1 MNQFF
6 KYNLIFL
13 LLIPF
18 SLFAQNAE
26 MDSLRSAIE
35 LSPSDTSKVNALL
48 MLSGKLCREYPHE
61 AVEIATEAKDLAM
74 KLDFQKGLAY
84 SLKALG
90 MPYYFQGDYITVLV
104 YWKQSYEKFEAIG
117 DQKGMANMLNNIGA
131 IYFNGGDYT
140 NAVDYYIKSLRVSEQ
155 INDTLRIATALVNIG
170 AVYNNKPATH
180 SLALEYYKR
189 ALPLSEALGDN
200 DAIGTTS
207 VNMGE
212 IYFARND
219 SDSALMFYERSLQ
232 AYKKSETGNVP
243 YTLNN
248 IGKVYARN
256 GDLKKAIEYQD
267 QAYEIAKERQAKL
280 EMAQALIG
288 LGDTYLL
295 ANNIQ
300 ASTVNY
306 QMAEPIA
313 EEIQA
318 TDELSKI
325 YDGLTHNYAALS
337 DFKKAFEYQSKYEN
351 IQVLIY
357 NADMEKGIK
366 EATLSYDIEKKEGQ
380 IDLMTK
386 EKELADLNVRQQK
399 LIRNALIVFL
409 VLVLIIT
416 VGAIRNY
423 LNKVKVN
430 KVLDK
435 QKDEIESLLLN
446 ILPEKVAKELQM
458 FGYSTPRNYELVSI
472 LFTDFKSF
480 TSISSGMTP
489 KQLVEE
495 LNTFFQAFDNIC
507 ETYKLEKIKTI
518 GDSFMCAG
526 GIPKPNNSN
535 PIDAVR
541 AGLEMQ
547 KFMHETNEKRIKEG
561 KVVWDLRIGIN
572 SGPVLAGVVGKK
584 KYAYDIWGSAVNLAS
599 RMESNGE
606 PGKVNISENT
616 YNLVKDKF
624 VCQHRGKILAKNI
637 GDVDMYFVESE
648 IIKEN
653 PILESVESG

>member
-1 MNQFF
+1 MNLFIKCGLFF
-6 KYNLIFL
+6 FL
-13 LLIPF
+13 LSPVVLF
-18 SLFAQNAE
+18 SQNNE
-26 MDSLRSAIE
+26 IDSLRSVIE
-35 LSPSDTSKVNALL
+35 QSPADTLKVNTLL
-48 MLSGKLCREYPHE
+48 LLSGKLCREFPEE
-61 AVEIATEAKDLAM
+61 AVVIATRAKNLAEE
-74 KLDFQKGLAY
+74 LNFQKGIAY

-104 YWKQSYEKFEAIG
+104 FWKQSYEKFEAI
-117 DQKGMANMLNNIGA
+117 DFKPGMANLLGNIGA
-131 IYFNGGDYT
+131 VYFNGGDYT
-140 NAVDYYIKSLRVSEQ
+140 NAIDYYIKSLRVGEQ
-155 INDTLRIATALVNIG
+155 INDTLRIATMLVNIG
-170 AVYNNKPATH
+170 AIYYNKPATH
-180 SLALEYYKR
+180 TMALEYYKR
-189 ALPLSEALGDN
+189 ALPLSEKLGDN
-200 DAIGTTS
+200 DAIGTTT

-212 IYFARND
+212 IYFARHD
-219 SDSALMFYERSLQ
+219 YDSALMFYERSLE

-243 YTLNN
+243 YSLNN
-248 IGKVYARN
+248 IGKVYAKKGN
-256 GDLKKAIEYQD
+256 INKAIEYQKE
-267 QAYEIAKERQAKL
+267 AYEIAKERQAKL

-295 ANNIQ
+295 NNKIRN
-300 ASTVNY
+300 SIY
-306 QMAEPIA
+306 YYEMAEPIA

-325 YDGLTHNYAALS
+325 YDGLTHNYEALS
-337 DFKKAFEYQSKYEN
+337 DFKQAFEYQSKYQK
-351 IQVLIY
+351 IQVVIY
-357 NADMEKGIK
+357 DSDMEKGIK
-366 EATLSYDIEKKEGQ
+366 EATLNYDIEKKEGQ

-386 EKELADLNVRQQK
+386 EKQLTDLNARQQK

-435 QKDEIESLLLN
+435 QKAEIEGLLLN

-472 LFTDFKSF
+472 LFTDFKNF

-489 KQLVEE
+489 KELVEE

-507 ETYKLEKIKTI
+507 ETYNLEKIKTI

-526 GIPKPNNSN
+526 GIPKPNDTNAV
-535 PIDAVR
+535 DAVR

-547 KFMHETNEKRIKEG
+547 EFMHNTNEQRTAEG
-561 KVVWDLRIGIN
+561 KVPWDLRIGIN
-572 SGPVLAGVVGKK
+572 TGPVLAGVVGKK

-637 GDVDMYFVESE
+637 GEVDMYFVGPE
-648 IIKEN
+648 ILVSKQVSY
-653 PILESVESG
+653 PVS

>member
-6 KYNLIFL
+6 KYSLIY
-13 LLIPF
+13 LILFPF
-18 SLFAQNAE
+18 SLFSQNAE
-26 MDSLRSAIE
+26 IDSLKSVIAQ
-35 LSPSDTSKVNALL
+35 SPADTLKVNNLL
-48 MLSGKLCREYPHE
+48 LLSGKLCREYPEE
-61 AVEIATEAKDLAM
+61 AVGIATEAKNLAE
-74 KLDFQKGLAY
+74 KLDFQKGIAY

-90 MPYYFQGDYITVLV
+90 MPYYFQADYITVLV
-104 YWKQSYEKFEAIG
+104 FWKQSYEKFEAIG
-117 DQKGMANMLNNIGA
+117 DKKGMANMLNNIGA

-140 NAVDYYIKSLRVSEQ
+140 SAVDYYIKSLRVGEQ
-155 INDTLRIATALVNIG
+155 IKDTLRIATALVNIG
-170 AVYNNKPATH
+170 AVYYNKPATH
-180 SLALEYYKR
+180 SMALEYYKK
-189 ALPLSEALGDN
+189 ALPLSEKLGDN
-200 DAIGTTS
+200 DAIGTTT

-219 SDSALMFYERSLQ
+219 YDSALMFYERSLA
-232 AYKKSETGNVP
+232 AYEKSETGNVP
-243 YTLNN
+243 YTMNN
-248 IGKVYARN
+248 IGKVYAKE
-256 GDLKKAIEYQD
+256 GKISKAIDYQKE
-267 QAYEIAKERQAKL
+267 AYEIAKYRQAKL

-295 ANNIQ
+295 TKNIQ
-300 ASTVNY
+300 ASIDY
-306 QMAEPIA
+306 YKMAEPIA

-325 YDGLTHNYAALS
+325 YEGLTHNFEALS
-337 DFKKAFEYQSKYEN
+337 DYKQAFEYQSKYEKV
-351 IQVLIY
+351 QVLIY
-357 NADMEKGIK
+357 NADMEKGITK
-366 EATLSYDIEKKEGQ
+366 ATLSYDIEKKQGQ

-386 EKELADLNVRQQK
+386 EKQLTELNVRQQK

-416 VGAIRNY
+416 IGAIRNY

-435 QKDEIESLLLN
+435 QKIEIEGLLLN

-458 FGYSTPRNYELVSI
+458 FGYSTPRNYEQVSV

-495 LNTFFQAFDNIC
+495 LNSFFQAFDTIC
-507 ETYKLEKIKTI
+507 ETHNLEKIKTI
-518 GDSFMCAG
+518 GDSYMCAG
-526 GIPKPNNSN
+526 GIPKPNNTN

-547 KFMHETNEKRIKEG
+547 KFIRETNEQRKDAG
-561 KVVWDLRIGIN
+561 KVPWDLRIGIN
-572 SGPVLAGVVGKK
+572 TGPVLAGVVGKK

-606 PGKVNISENT
+606 SGKVNISVNT

-624 VCQHRGKILAKNI
+624 ECQHRGKILAKNI
-637 GDVDMYFVESE
+637 GEVDMYFVVSE
-648 IIKEN
+648 IKT
-653 PILESVESG
+653 